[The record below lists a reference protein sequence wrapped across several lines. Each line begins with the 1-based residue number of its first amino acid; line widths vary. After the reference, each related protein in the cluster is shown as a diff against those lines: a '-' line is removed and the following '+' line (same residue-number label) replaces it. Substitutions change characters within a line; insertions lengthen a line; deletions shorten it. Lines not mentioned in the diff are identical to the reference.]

1 MFEAPKLTNAGKA
14 LYYRNLGGEALRITT
29 MQLGDG
35 QLSTPIAT
43 LTSLIHSVVSI
54 DAAVKQRTDYVE
66 VNARFSNAG
75 LSAGFYWREVG
86 IFCADPDNPDD
97 RSKDILYCYQNAY
110 DTADYI
116 APAATELVEKSVTIP
131 IIVGDTKTVT
141 CTLEHSLIYI
151 TQSELEDSLEG
162 YLRQTE
168 KGIPGGIAT
177 LDSTG
182 KLSESQRPEID
193 ASTKAEMDTRIRSAV
208 NAHNTAADA
217 HSDIRA
223 ENAKLRAEFELM
235 KLKYDTD
242 VSKNSF
248 SATFSS
254 LDGLTVAG
262 VWNADLARIEF

>member
-66 VNARFSNAG
+66 VNASFSNAG

-151 TQSELEDSLEG
+151 TQSELEDSLEV

-182 KLSESQRPEID
+182 KLSESQRP
-193 ASTKAEMDTRIRSAV
+193 EMDTRIRSAV

-223 ENAKLRAEFELM
+223 ENAKLRAELELM